1 MNIKGKEIT
10 LRAIEAMDNPMLL
23 KIINDDATEYML
35 GGWSFPVSK
44 KSQEDWTESLN
55 SDKSVLRC
63 AIDIQGKGVG
73 VAMLTDIDYKN
84 GNAEVHI
91 KLALDEARGRGY
103 GTDALSTI
111 VGYAFSE
118 LRLKCVY
125 ARISM
130 HNTPSRRLF
139 KKCGFEEE
147 GVMRSRLFKKGEY
160 IDVIS
165 FSKLNENG

>member
-10 LRAIEAMDNPMLL
+10 LRAIDATDNPMLL
-23 KIINDDATEYML
+23 KIINDEATEYML
-35 GGWSFPVSK
+35 GGWSFPVSEK
-44 KSQEDWTESLN
+44 AQEDWTNSLK
-55 SDKSVLRC
+55 SDKCTLRC
-63 AIDIQGKGVG
+63 TIDMQGKGVG

-84 GNAEVHI
+84 GNAEAHI
-91 KLALDEARGRGY
+91 KLDTSDVRGKGI

-125 ARISM
+125 ARISA
-130 HNTPSRRLF
+130 HNTASQRLF

-147 GVMRSRLFKKGEY
+147 GVMRSRLFKKGEFV
-160 IDVIS
+160 DVIS